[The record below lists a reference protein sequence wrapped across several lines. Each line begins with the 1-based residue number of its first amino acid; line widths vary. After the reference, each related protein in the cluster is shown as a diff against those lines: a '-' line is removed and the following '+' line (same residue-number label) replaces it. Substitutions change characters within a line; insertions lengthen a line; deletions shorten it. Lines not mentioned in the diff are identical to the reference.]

1 MSSHIVVVNTDLRE
15 WLDPEDFDVHSNSKW
30 FSSVD
35 EHGANPLFYA
45 IAFLCSGRSNS
56 ARGRGLFGPN
66 DMVGRWQGFEV
77 FYPDD
82 QDTALDGMD
91 NGVAIDDP
99 DSNLYRFAQKAFRN
113 ISKDVLRE
121 IAVSEPMLLV
131 SMFRKA
137 VAECES
143 SSWSISGNTILN
155 IYDEITDAGEWFR
168 IQMEMTATHQLGWS
182 KFQWD
187 SLILRL
193 RELHEKAAA
202 EDPRLRFILERENE
216 RP

>member
-1 MSSHIVVVNTDLRE
+1 MSSHRIVVNTDLRE
-15 WLDPEDFDVHSNSKW
+15 WLDPEDFDVTSNSSG

-56 ARGRGLFGPN
+56 ARGRGLFRPN
-66 DMVGRWQGFEV
+66 EMVGRWQGFEV

-82 QDTALDGMD
+82 QDTAVDGMD

-99 DSNLYRFAQKAFRN
+99 ESNLYCFAQKAFRN

-143 SSWSISGNTILN
+143 CSWSISGSTLLN
-155 IYDEITDAGEWFR
+155 IHDEITDTGEWFR
-168 IQMEMTATHQLGWS
+168 IQMEMTATHHLGWS

-202 EDPRLRFILERENE
+202 EHPRLRYILDREKE